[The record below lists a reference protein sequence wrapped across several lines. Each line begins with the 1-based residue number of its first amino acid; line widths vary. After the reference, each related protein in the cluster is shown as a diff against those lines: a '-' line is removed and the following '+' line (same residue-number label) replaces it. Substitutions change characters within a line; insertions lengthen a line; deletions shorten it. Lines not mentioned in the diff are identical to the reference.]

1 MMETYAER
9 LEREKKEKMTN
20 YNFDEMKRQEKA
32 KVERNLGSADYD
44 GCLGQTDIPAVA
56 PEWDARRSEEE
67 LQKRKEFAQD
77 LIESEQLPKGSTN
90 VELEISNSD
99 LLHLAKAAHDRDIT
113 LNQLCIDVLKSA
125 FDDLDYRFEHSS
137 KPVVLKEY

>member
-1 MMETYAER
+1 MMETYADR
-9 LEREKKEKMTN
+9 LKREEKEKMTN
-20 YNFDEMKRQEKA
+20 YDFDEMKRQEKA

-56 PEWDARRSEEE
+56 PEWAARRSEEE

>member
-9 LEREKKEKMTN
+9 LKREGRKQMTN
-20 YNFDEMKRQEKA
+20 YDMDEMRRREQE
-32 KVERNLGSADYD
+32 KVERNLAPADYD
-44 GCLGQTDIPAVA
+44 GCLGQTDTTN
-56 PEWDARRSEEE
+56 EKRR
-67 LQKRKEFAQD
+67 EFAQD
-77 LIESEQLPKGSTN
+77 IIESEQLPKGSTN
-90 VELEISNSD
+90 VELEISNRH

-113 LNQLCIDVLKSA
+113 LNQLCIDVLTSA

>member
-1 MMETYAER
+1 MIETYAER
-9 LEREKKEKMTN
+9 LEREEKEKMTN

-44 GCLGQTDIPAVA
+44 GCLGQTDIPSVN
-56 PEWDARRSEEE
+56 PKWNERRSDEDMTE
-67 LQKRKEFAQD
+67 KMKEFAQD
-77 LIESEQLPKGSTN
+77 ILDHESTIEIKLDDG
-90 VELEISNSD
+90 D
-99 LLHLAKAAHDRDIT
+99 LLHLAKAAHERNIT
-113 LNQLCIDVLKSA
+113 LNQLCIDVLKNA